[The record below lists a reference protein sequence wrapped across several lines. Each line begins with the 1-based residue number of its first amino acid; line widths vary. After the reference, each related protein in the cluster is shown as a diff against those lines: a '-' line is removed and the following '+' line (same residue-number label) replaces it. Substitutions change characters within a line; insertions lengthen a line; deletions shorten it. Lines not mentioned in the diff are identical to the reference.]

1 MTDSNVPAFEL
12 GDTLAMRCGNTLT
25 GVFVPGFK
33 IALSAYRH
41 VKYNSRDAPTETA
54 NLDPVLIYM
63 AHETTLFDEPILRSL
78 LAESNATFS
87 TVQQLG
93 QKAARAEYVNVSRAY
108 RSIVRA
114 CLEKLEHEK
123 KSAEVQTDDLRRE
136 RISEAMVVFYAA
148 ECLWH
153 LFEIL
158 YIQQS
163 QLVVPQL
170 LEWARFHFPQTEEK
184 ATDLLLMGEE
194 ASESDDYWNVLKSL
208 IMLGEID
215 ITRAILSQ
223 NRKASQPAFKTAELA
238 LKSMPLYQEGYS
250 LQKFNSQWE
259 YWHTDTERKIQSNI
273 FATEPELEQ
282 IVQLVVGNNNQWDAG
297 IKDSQDWYQYLP
309 GYLLYTKPTC
319 KPFELRIASSNWLN
333 RWSMLRPEMILSSMS
348 RMVLQLME
356 HDVRL
361 FIYEAQKIS
370 DTHWFSTHL
379 IDLIHNSGILK
390 SYFDQNNVDLPALR
404 HSIIYEYGTYLMST
418 RNLWHLGIDYLD
430 YCKQE
435 GRAAIELLLPRIS
448 IRTERQ
454 ANKLINLAKQRGLLT
469 VEQDICKVLSK
480 RAYDAE
486 RYGSALEWA
495 IRSKDVLLVTAVA
508 DFILKTYSRTGN
520 MLCPDTIAN
529 VGGRMFVSP
538 RLVFL
543 SKYFEFYEYYRNRDF
558 LSASELLVNLLE
570 SKITP
575 EYFWP
580 SLLIDAMP
588 LLESKDPKIFSKE
601 TVAILHHIETELVP
615 IIERN
620 TDKFGEHHTENVF
633 KDYRVEN
640 VDEILN
646 LMRLA
651 CARNL
656 ARAMIIE
663 NTMPLE

>member
-1 MTDSNVPAFEL
+1 EL

-25 GVFVPGFK
+25 GVFVPGSK
-33 IALSAYRH
+33 IALSAFRH
-41 VKYNSRDAPTETA
+41 VKYNSRDVPTDTA
-54 NLDPVLIYM
+54 NQDPVLIYM
-63 AHETTLFDEPILRSL
+63 AHETTLFDEPVLRSL
-78 LAESNATFS
+78 LAESNATFA
-87 TVQQLG
+87 TLQQLG
-93 QKAARAEYVNVSRAY
+93 QKAARAEYVNISRAY

-123 KSAEVQTDDLRRE
+123 KSPEVQTDDLRLQRF
-136 RISEAMVVFYAA
+136 SEAMVVFYAA

-158 YIQQS
+158 YIQQN

-170 LEWARFHFPQTEEK
+170 LEWARFHFPQTEER

-194 ASESDDYWNVLKSL
+194 ASESDDYWNVLRSL

-223 NRKASQPAFKTAELA
+223 NRRASQPAFKTAELA
-238 LKSMPLYQEGYS
+238 LKSMPIYQEGYS

-259 YWHTDTERKIQSNI
+259 YWHMDTERKILSNV

-282 IVQLVVGNNNQWDAG
+282 LVQLVVGNNDEWDAG
-297 IKDSQDWYQYLP
+297 IKESQDWYQYLP

-319 KPFELRIASSNWLN
+319 KPFELRIASTNWLN
-333 RWSMLRPEMILSSMS
+333 RWSMLRPERILNSMS
-348 RMVLQLME
+348 RMILQLME

-370 DTHWFSTHL
+370 DSNWFSAHL
-379 IDLIHNSGILK
+379 LDLIHNSGILK
-390 SYFDQNNVDLPALR
+390 GYFDQNNVDLPALR
-404 HSIIYEYGTYLMST
+404 HSIIYEYGTFLMSA

-430 YCKQE
+430 FCKQE

-448 IRTERQ
+448 IRSERQ

-480 RAYDAE
+480 RAYDGE
-486 RYGSALEWA
+486 RYGNALEWA
-495 IRSKDVLLVTAVA
+495 IRSKDVLLVTGIA

-529 VGGRMFVSP
+529 IGGRMFISP

-543 SKYFEFYEYYRNRDF
+543 SKYFEFYEFYRNRDF

-580 SLLIDAMP
+580 SLLIDSMP

-620 TDKFGEHHTENVF
+620 TDKFGEHHTETVF

-640 VDEILN
+640 IDEILN